1 MSSPSIAD
9 TRFARRYGPWALITG
24 ASDGIG
30 KACADAVAARGINVV
45 LAARGSDR
53 LHAVA
58 DELHA
63 AHGVETAVVATDF
76 GVPSA
81 PAMLA
86 AQVSH
91 LDIGL
96 VVLAAGFGT
105 SGAFCDLPVDRER
118 EMIDVN
124 VGAVTVLAHLFTGAL
139 IQRGAGGIMLFG
151 SIVGRQGVPQI
162 STYAATKA
170 YIQTFAE
177 GLHAELRPLGVDVL
191 CVLPGPV
198 SSGFGGR
205 AGLTMSGAAAPRGV
219 ARAAM
224 EALGRGCVV
233 PGIRAKM
240 LSAALATVPRRMRT
254 RAMARVIAG
263 MRSRQ
268 PARIR

>member
-24 ASDGIG
+24 ASDGIV

-63 AHGVETAVVATDF
+63 AHGVDTAVVATDF

-96 VVLAAGFGT
+96 VVLAAASEPAARF
-105 SGAFCDLPVDRER
+105 
-118 EMIDVN
+118 
-124 VGAVTVLAHLFTGAL
+124 VTCLWSAN
-139 IQRGAGGIMLFG
+139 
-151 SIVGRQGVPQI
+151 
-162 STYAATKA
+162 
-170 YIQTFAE
+170 
-177 GLHAELRPLGVDVL
+177 
-191 CVLPGPV
+191 
-198 SSGFGGR
+198 
-205 AGLTMSGAAAPRGV
+205 
-219 ARAAM
+219 AR
-224 EALGRGCVV
+224 
-233 PGIRAKM
+233 
-240 LSAALATVPRRMRT
+240 
-254 RAMARVIAG
+254 
-263 MRSRQ
+263 
-268 PARIR
+268 

>member
-1 MSSPSIAD
+1 
-9 TRFARRYGPWALITG
+9 
-24 ASDGIG
+24 
-30 KACADAVAARGINVV
+30 VAARGINVV
-45 LAARGSDR
+45 LAARSSDR

-63 AHGVETAVVATDF
+63 AHGGCRNRLRRAVGSGDARRT
-76 GVPSA
+76 GQPPRYRSGR
-81 PAMLA
+81 PC
-86 AQVSH
+86 
-91 LDIGL
+91 GR
-96 VVLAAGFGT
+96 FGT
-105 SGAFCDLPVDRER
+105 SGAFCDLPVERER